1 MAKVIHI
8 RDVPDDVHAALAR
21 AAEARGLSLTKY
33 LQRELEQVARADFV
47 VQHNLEVIREV
58 QSKMPHNMDPELTLE
73 LLHEGRGE

>member
-8 RDVPDDVHAALAR
+8 RDVPDDVHAALTE

-33 LQRELEQVARADFV
+33 VRRELQEVANRDHV
-47 VQHNLEVIREV
+47 LQHNLAVIREV
-58 QSKMPHNMDPELTLE
+58 QSKMPRNIDPALILE

>member
-8 RDVPDDVHAALAR
+8 RDVPDDVHAALTA

-47 VQHNLEVIREV
+47 VRHNLQVIREV
-58 QSKMPHNMDPELTLE
+58 QSKMPPTMDRDLTLE
-73 LLHEGRGE
+73 LLHEGRRE

>member
-21 AAEARGLSLTKY
+21 AAEARGLSLTRY

-47 VQHNLEVIREV
+47 VQHNLEVIREAQAQIGARV
-58 QSKMPHNMDPELTLE
+58 DPEETLAI
-73 LLHEGRGE
+73 LREGRGE